1 MGGGGGVYD
10 TDTKLHWES
19 FLNGMQRVLL
29 FTHDLALATI
39 AQEVNKYLSL
49 VLRHGFGGGGGL

>member
-1 MGGGGGVYD
+1 M
-10 TDTKLHWES
+10 
-19 FLNGMQRVLL
+19 LL

-49 VLRHGFGGGGGL
+49 VLRHGLGGGGGGGGGCL